1 MTAWFFLICGG
12 VFEVVWAVS
21 LKYLDGFNKITPII
35 VMLFGMIISFYF
47 LTLSYKSIPI
57 GTAYAVW
64 TGIGATGVAIYGML
78 VLGDPVNLIRILFL
92 TLIVIGIV
100 GLKFSSNI

>member
-12 VFEVVWAVS
+12 IFEIIWAVS

-35 VMLFGMIISFYF
+35 VMLSGMIFSFYF

-78 VLGDPVNLIRILFL
+78 ALGEPVNLIRILC
-92 TLIVIGIV
+92 LILIIVGIV
-100 GLKFSSNI
+100 GLKFSNSI